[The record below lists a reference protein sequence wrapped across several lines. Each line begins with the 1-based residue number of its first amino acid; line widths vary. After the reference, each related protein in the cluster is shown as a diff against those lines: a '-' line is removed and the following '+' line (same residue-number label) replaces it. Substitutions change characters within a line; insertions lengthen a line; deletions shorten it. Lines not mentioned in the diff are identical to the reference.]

1 MVLSIRSVPSAQMA
15 RACLANNFPRSQGA
29 LAAVAPV
36 AFVPRSVVVIA
47 LRIDIMA
54 LAPGTLEGPLF
65 PSQRVDVG
73 MTLIGVEELVEVREH
88 WHG

>member
-1 MVLSIRSVPSAQMA
+1 MWQRP
-15 RACLANNFPRSQGA
+15 LALVQHGIGEVVEGA

-73 MTLIGVEELVEVREH
+73 VALIGVEELVEVREH

>member
-1 MVLSIRSVPSAQMA
+1 MHHRIGEIVES
-15 RACLANNFPRSQGA
+15 A

-36 AFVPRSVVVIA
+36 AFAPRSVVV
-47 LRIDIMA
+47 LPPRIDVLA